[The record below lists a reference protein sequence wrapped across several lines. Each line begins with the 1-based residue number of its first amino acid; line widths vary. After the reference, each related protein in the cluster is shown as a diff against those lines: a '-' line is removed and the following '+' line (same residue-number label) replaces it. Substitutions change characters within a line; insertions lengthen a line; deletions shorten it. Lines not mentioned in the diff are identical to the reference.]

1 MAQAFREELERRLS
15 KTSKSEDLKQVLVEA
30 PVTEVSTEAPAE
42 APTEVT
48 AEAPNVSV
56 STALSLNF
64 SARETEV
71 EALAPRSLLSPI
83 AGSGSSSSSSPRTF
97 VSQGSRGRT
106 LDAARADST
115 GLLGLGHGGGS
126 TLASRSS
133 TGSTSTWGRRLLEA
147 DVRSLRAQLQE
158 ERARSSRLAA
168 ELRHAQANVQKL
180 QGQLDLQRERDELL
194 QDLDSSLRQ
203 EQTRKGGRVCRSIC
217 ALLGR
222 PETST

>member
-1 MAQAFREELERRLS
+1 MFANQIILQKRTLLSWWHLALFAACVCVCLCVLHQLDVRPWRRPGQLPALGFGREQVVSSTVHCHAEAFREELERRLS

-97 VSQGSRGRT
+97 VSQGSR
-106 LDAARADST
+106 S
-115 GLLGLGHGGGS
+115 
-126 TLASRSS
+126 LA
-133 TGSTSTWGRRLLEA
+133 
-147 DVRSLRAQLQE
+147 
-158 ERARSSRLAA
+158 
-168 ELRHAQANVQKL
+168 
-180 QGQLDLQRERDELL
+180 RERCSASSFAFLQLPAREDEPRRENSGRGARGQHRPLWGGPG
-194 QDLDSSLRQ
+194 
-203 EQTRKGGRVCRSIC
+203 KGLWPNHRS
-217 ALLGR
+217 
-222 PETST
+222 